1 MAKPPKLDDPQAQAA
16 ALSVSERM
24 LLLCV
29 AGKTEWKRS
38 GIMGATVTAMIV
50 RGLIARDPAGTLR
63 LTKEGRA
70 VLAALPGEED
80 E

>member
-1 MAKPPKLDDPQAQAA
+1 MAKPPKLDDLQAQTA

-24 LLLCV
+24 LLFSV
-29 AGKTEWKRS
+29 ADWERVGAT
-38 GIMGATVTAMIV
+38 GATVTAMV
-50 RGLIARDPAGTLR
+50 ARGLIQRDPAGELR

-70 VLAALPGEED
+70 VLSALLGEED